1 MSRTEVSP
9 LLPEASV
16 GVVYESAPLTT
27 EDVADS
33 TASLKAAFAR
43 GTCATGI
50 CVVDGMGIRL
60 SVDRGALVVEDGVGN
75 HRRQRRFDKATHGL
89 RRLVVLGATGNC
101 SLNALHWC
109 RRLGIGVVVLAPDG
123 TAVLASTPR
132 TTDDARLRRTQALA
146 PGQPI
151 GLDLARWIM
160 AGKLTG
166 QAKILA
172 QRFGA
177 DDAAATLA
185 ELVDALASSESIDE
199 VRQLE
204 ASAASVYFSTWTGRP
219 ECVPR
224 FAAKDLRRIPPHW
237 SRYEGRRS
245 VLASGN
251 SNRKAERP
259 TNAVLNYVYA
269 LLEVEAVLAC
279 QVVGLDPGM
288 GIVHNDTRGRQS
300 LALDLIEPVRP
311 AVDKFVLGL
320 LEQRTFRKVEFTETP
335 DGHARL
341 RAPLTHELA
350 KSLPLWAKLVA
361 PIAEKAAHDLGRA
374 MVGKYQPA
382 TPLTRKRSHAAAAA
396 VKVRKAAAKTAASS
410 STARQQPSKQSKSMS
425 WNCPNCGGAVTNPR
439 HVRCQACIEADPSQ
453 TPQIR
458 GRRGAAIAARKRA
471 LREWQEA
478 NPNAEYDPELFRREI
493 LPRLADVKLDVIV
506 EAIGCSKSF
515 ASTIRAGRQTPHVST
530 WGVLVE
536 LVGSTHRIRPAQV
549 GASPSL

>member
-9 LLPEASV
+9 LMPEASA
-16 GVVYESAPLTT
+16 GVVYESAALTP

-33 TASLKAAFAR
+33 AVSLTAMFSRDSSGA
-43 GTCATGI
+43 GI
-50 CVVDGMGIRL
+50 CVVDGMGLRL
-60 SVDRGALVVEDGVGN
+60 SVDRGALMVEDGMGE

-89 RRLVVLGATGNC
+89 RRMVVLGATGNC
-101 SLNALHWC
+101 SLDALHWC

-166 QAKILA
+166 QAKVLA
-172 QRFGA
+172 QRFAA
-177 DDAAATLA
+177 DDASATLV
-185 ELVDALASSESIDE
+185 ELVDALALAESIDD

-204 ASAASVYFSTWTGRP
+204 ASAASLYFGAWTSRP
-219 ECVPR
+219 ECAPR
-224 FAAKDLRRIPPHW
+224 FATKDVRRIPPHW

-259 TNAVLNYVYA
+259 TNAILNYLYA

-288 GIVHNDTRGRQS
+288 GIVHNDTKSRQS

-311 AVDKFVLGL
+311 AVDEFVLDL
-320 LEQRTFRKVEFTETP
+320 LEQRTFRKVEFTETQE
-335 DGHARL
+335 GHARL
-341 RAPLTHELA
+341 RAPLTHDLA
-350 KSLPLWAKLVA
+350 ESLPMWAELVA
-361 PIAEKAAHDLGRA
+361 PMAERVAHDLGKA

-382 TPLTRKRSHAAAAA
+382 TPLTRSRSHAAAAA
-396 VKVRKAAAKTAASS
+396 VKVRKAAATTAASS
-410 STARQQPSKQSKSMS
+410 TASRQRPSGQAATTMWS
-425 WNCPNCGGAVTNPR
+425 CPGCGGAVTNPR
-439 HVRCQACIEADPSQ
+439 HVRCDACIKGDPRQ
-453 TPQIR
+453 TPEIR
-458 GRRGAAIAARKRA
+458 GRRGAAIASRKRA
-471 LREWQEA
+471 LREWEEA
-478 NPNAEYDPELFRREI
+478 NPTVEYDPELFQREI
-493 LPRLADVKLDVIV
+493 LPGLVGVKLAEIV
-506 EAIGCSKSF
+506 EAIGFSKSY
-515 ASTIRAGRQTPHVST
+515 ASGIRAGKQTPHVST
-530 WGVLVE
+530 WGALAGLVAPHVE
-536 LVGSTHRIRPAQV
+536 IP
-549 GASPSL
+549 